1 MEMGPTTGVALIW
14 GGILAVGMILYGI
27 VFRMTKVHYGSRWSW
42 GFYILPPAVA
52 LWVQRRYGGEA
63 FGPDIAL
70 AAMVIGAGC
79 IAYGLFVFAYNRFV
93 DDSLIRQ
100 VVANRL
106 QQLEDRSPD
115 PEKLARS
122 TARLKRFEHPAPF
135 AASVTVSLVVV
146 SMVIVTVVSVFI

>member
-1 MEMGPTTGVALIW
+1 MEMGPATGAALVW
-14 GGILAVGMILYGI
+14 GGMLAAAMILYGI
-27 VFRMTKVHYGSRWSW
+27 VFRITKVHYGSRWSW
-42 GFYILPPAVA
+42 GFYLLPPAFA
-52 LWVQRRYGGEA
+52 LRVQLRYGGET

-100 VVANRL
+100 VVA
-106 QQLEDRSPD
+106 DRVRQIDERGGD
-115 PEKLARS
+115 PAKVARAK
-122 TARLKRFEHPAPF
+122 TRVKNFEHPAPF

-146 SMVIVTVVSVFI
+146 SMAIATVATIFI

>member
-1 MEMGPTTGVALIW
+1 MEMGPTTGAALVW
-14 GGILAVGMILYGI
+14 GGMLAAAMILYGI
-27 VFRMTKVHYGSRWSW
+27 VFRVTRVHYGSRWSW

-52 LWVQRRYGGEA
+52 LWVQLRYGREA
-63 FGPDIAL
+63 FGPNIAL

-100 VVANRL
+100 VVADRL
-106 QQLEDRSPD
+106 KQLEERSTD

-135 AASVTVSLVVV
+135 AASVTLSLIVV
-146 SMVIVTVVSVFI
+146 SMVIATIASLLI